1 MSEERRR
8 KKGKKAPRTEAA
20 KAPVEKISRVPSPAP
35 PPEATPEAPAGTS
48 AGTKLGALVGLV
60 AAMVLAVLVNVVAAR
75 HYRRFDF
82 TQGGLYTLSPATVQ
96 TLKALGEPIRVD
108 VLLPSEEPLALSIRH
123 LLEAYRGET
132 SRLEI
137 HVTDPNRHAAEFL
150 AVQRK
155 YDERVVE
162 GRVVSDAAVVIARGD
177 RVSFVTPRDLVEV
190 EDENDVR
197 ARPRLEQAL
206 TAAIRAVVSTDRSK
220 ICFTT
225 GHDEKSIE
233 TGGSGLAPLRDR
245 LQKNGHDVATI
256 DARENAEDKAR
267 APYAGCRVVV
277 VAGPG
282 ERFSEADT
290 KKLDSFV
297 EQGGNVLLAAGPVPD
312 EGEQRYVDLG
322 LGPLFDRFGVEP
334 ARDFVFELDTRLRAV
349 RGFGETFLPMARPHP
364 VTEGLIR
371 AEQTGLG
378 AVMTVASSLRK
389 TGKGAAAVFPLLE
402 TSDDAFGMID
412 FFTWAKNPSDPVPTE
427 VDHKGPLT
435 VAFAA
440 ELPKRAGAERG
451 ARLVVIG
458 SASPMMGENWQS
470 DELRGTA
477 VFVESAIAWLA
488 SAPTPLD
495 IPNRPAFTAGL
506 RMSEDSL
513 ASIFRYV
520 VVFIPLASI
529 LTGIAVH
536 LRRRATE
543 RRGTRKER
551 ERERERKSG

>member
-1 MSEERRR
+1 MSEPKKPR
-8 KKGKKAPRTEAA
+8 KGKKARRDEVATSAGG
-20 KAPVEKISRVPSPAP
+20 KAPAVKAPAP
-35 PPEATPEAPAGTS
+35 RDETTSEAPAGTS

-75 HYRRFDF
+75 HYERFDL
-82 TQGGLYTLSPATVQ
+82 TKGGLYTLSPATEQ
-96 TLKALGEPIRVD
+96 TLAALGEPIRID
-108 VLLPSEEPLALSIRH
+108 VLLPAGDPLTLSIRH

-132 SRLEI
+132 TRLEV
-137 HVTDPNRHAAEFL
+137 HFTDPDRHAAEFL

-155 YDERVVE
+155 YDERVVD
-162 GRVVSDAAVVIARGD
+162 GRVVTEAAIVITRGD
-177 RVSFVTPRDLVEV
+177 RVQFIAPRDLVEV

-206 TAAIRAVVSTDRSK
+206 TAAIRAVVSTDRPK

-233 TGGSGLAPLRDR
+233 TGGSGLAPLRER
-245 LQKNGHDVATI
+245 LEKNGHEVATI
-256 DARENAEDKAR
+256 EARESAEDKNKAR

-282 ERFSEADT
+282 QRFSEADT
-290 KKLDSFV
+290 KKLEAFV
-297 EQGGNVLLAAGPVPD
+297 EQGGNVLVAAGPVPD
-312 EGEQRYVDLG
+312 QGDQRYLDLG
-322 LGPLFDRFGVEP
+322 LDPLLDRFGI
-334 ARDFVFELDTRLRAV
+334 ALSRDFVFETDARLRAV
-349 RGFGETFLPMARPHP
+349 RGYGETFLPIAKPHP
-364 VTEGLIR
+364 ITEGLIR
-371 AEQTGLG
+371 AEQQGLG
-378 AVMTVASSLRK
+378 AVMTVASSLQK
-389 TGKGAAAVFPLLE
+389 TGKGAAAVSPLLE
-402 TSDDAFGMID
+402 TSEDAFGMVD
-412 FFTWAKNPSDPVPTE
+412 FFTWAKNPSEPAPNDA
-427 VDHKGPLT
+427 DHKGPLT

-440 ELPKRAGAERG
+440 ESPKRPGAERG
-451 ARLVVIG
+451 ARAVVIG

-477 VFVESAIAWLA
+477 IFVESAIAWLA
-488 SAPTPLD
+488 SAPAPLD
-495 IPNRPAFTAGL
+495 IPNKPAFTAGL

-520 VVFIPLASI
+520 VVFIPLAAV

-543 RRGTRKER
+543 RRGTRKEK
-551 ERERERKSG
+551 ERAPE